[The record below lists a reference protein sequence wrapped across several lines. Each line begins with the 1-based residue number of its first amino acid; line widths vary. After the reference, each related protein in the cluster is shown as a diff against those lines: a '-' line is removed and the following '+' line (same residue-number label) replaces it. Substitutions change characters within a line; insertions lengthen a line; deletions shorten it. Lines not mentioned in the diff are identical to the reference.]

1 MSRRF
6 ADLAAFY
13 VVYIREAHAADSNWS
28 ERLARELNINQPKTY
43 QARVEVARKCLVG
56 LKISIPCLID
66 NMNNTTEKAYA
77 GWPDRLYVV
86 GKDGKIAYAGARG
99 PRGFKPQEVRKWL
112 LQYKSST
119 APTSKPASQPA
130 KTAGQPPP
138 NQ

>member
-99 PRGFKPQEVRKWL
+99 PRGFKPPEVRKWL
-112 LQYKSST
+112 IQYKSSI
-119 APTSKPASQPA
+119 APTSQPASQPA
-130 KTAGQPPP
+130 KTAGDAPPSE
-138 NQ
+138 

>member
-13 VVYIREAHAADSNWS
+13 VVYIREAHAADSDWS

-43 QARVEVARKCLVG
+43 QARVDVARKCLVG

-77 GWPDRLYVV
+77 G
-86 GKDGKIAYAGARG
+86 ARG

-112 LQYKSST
+112 VQYKSNMV
-119 APTSKPASQPA
+119 AASQPA
-130 KTAGQPPP
+130 KTGGDAPPSE
-138 NQ
+138 